1 MKSLSR
7 VQLLATP
14 RTAPYQAPAPMG
26 FSRQEYWGGL
36 PLLSI
41 KISICSSHH
50 NKNVTGCL
58 TLFCCSVVQFSSVA
72 QSCPTLRPH
81 GLQHPRPP
89 CSSPTPRAYSNS
101 CPLSQWCHPTISSSV
116 VPFSSCL
123 QYFPASGSSP
133 VSQFFTSTGQSTG
146 VSPSA
151 SVLPMNI

>member
-1 MKSLSR
+1 MKEKSLSR

-72 QSCPTLRPH
+72 QSCPTLSDPIYCS
-81 GLQHPRPP
+81 PP
-89 CSSPTPRAYSNS
+89 V
-101 CPLSQWCHPTISSSV
+101 SSV
-116 VPFSSCL
+116 HGIFQAKVLEWGAIAFSESFAL
-123 QYFPASGSSP
+123 STSYPLAFEKPGPSSL
-133 VSQFFTSTGQSTG
+133 TSLFRSFCD
-146 VSPSA
+146 S
-151 SVLPMNI
+151 